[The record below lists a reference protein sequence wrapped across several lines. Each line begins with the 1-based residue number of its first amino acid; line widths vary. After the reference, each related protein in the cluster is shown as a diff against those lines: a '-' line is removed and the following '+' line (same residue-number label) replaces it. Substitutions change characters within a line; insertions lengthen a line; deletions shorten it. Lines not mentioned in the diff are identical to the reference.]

1 MRKKQ
6 GMILG
11 WAVLVMVAMNAQAET
26 SSDPLFD
33 PLESAEELNIE
44 RDRSPDEVFR
54 DYARHATSIAAGQ
67 ILQTPD
73 GCLYSVLYRD
83 GDAVLAPVLDDKLEK
98 KCVTDTL

>member
-6 GMILG
+6 GMNLG
-11 WAVLVMVAMNAQAET
+11 WAVLAMLAMNVQAET
-26 SSDPLFD
+26 SSEPLFD

-44 RDRSPDEVFR
+44 RDRSPDEVFL